1 MKKIIIV
8 NNNFETGGV
17 QISLNNLLKEL
28 HDKFDITILVFSKQG
43 AGIESVPKDVKIIS
57 VKSPYKYLGSSQNDM
72 KGKPIKYLFRA
83 IWASLC
89 RIFGRAFVIKLMG
102 IFQRKI
108 TGYDI
113 AISYL
118 HEASPK
124 VFYGGCNSFVLKHIS
139 APQKITWLHGD
150 FTLCGANNKYSEK
163 IYRRFDKIVACSDG
177 TKAAFIKCM
186 PHLAEKCFA
195 VRNCND
201 YKSIRSLSQPAVIYD
216 KDHFNI
222 ITVARLSAEKGIDR
236 ALNAIRYC
244 SDKGYKIKYHI
255 VGYGTEEPKLKALT
269 EELGLVS
276 NVVFYG
282 KQTNPYK
289 YIANADLFLLT
300 SYHEAAPMVFDESLS
315 LGVPVFATETTST
328 TEMILERQG
337 GYVCKNDQKS
347 INKTLL
353 DILQN
358 TNDIGEISNKLRS
371 IKFSND
377 EITENLA
384 NILN

>member
-1 MKKIIIV
+1 
-8 NNNFETGGV
+8 
-17 QISLNNLLKEL
+17 
-28 HDKFDITILVFSKQG
+28 
-43 AGIESVPKDVKIIS
+43 
-57 VKSPYKYLGSSQNDM
+57 
-72 KGKPIKYLFRA
+72 
-83 IWASLC
+83 
-89 RIFGRAFVIKLMG
+89 
-102 IFQRKI
+102 
-108 TGYDI
+108 
-113 AISYL
+113 
-118 HEASPK
+118 
-124 VFYGGCNSFVLKHIS
+124 
-139 APQKITWLHGD
+139 
-150 FTLCGANNKYSEK
+150 
-163 IYRRFDKIVACSDG
+163 
-177 TKAAFIKCM
+177 
-186 PHLAEKCFA
+186 
-195 VRNCND
+195 
-201 YKSIRSLSQPAVIYD
+201 
-216 KDHFNI
+216 
-222 ITVARLSAEKGIDR
+222 
-236 ALNAIRYC
+236 
-244 SDKGYKIKYHI
+244 
-255 VGYGTEEPKLKALT
+255 
-269 EELGLVS
+269 
-276 NVVFYG
+276 VFYG